1 MKRKDFRFRDRLRV
15 RWAEIDAQKIVFNGH
30 YLMYFDTAIAG
41 YWRALALPYAPS
53 MEALGGDLYVRK
65 ATLEYHASA
74 RYDDMLEVGMRCAR
88 VGKSS
93 IVFEGAVFRGED
105 LLVSGQLVYVFAD
118 PASQTSRPVPRELR
132 DIFDAFEGGE
142 VMVDV
147 RVGNWDELGSDA
159 QAIRHAVFVEE
170 QGVPLAME
178 HDAADAS
185 ALHALAV
192 NRLGLPLAT
201 GRMLN
206 QKHDVARIGRMAVVQ
221 AMRGSGVGR
230 AVLDALVQ
238 AARAQG
244 HQEVRLHAQVTA
256 VAFYRRA
263 GFAEQG
269 SEFDEAGIA
278 HIEMSRAIGP
288 LYAIHALRTRGAAQ
302 TGRA

>member
-65 ATLEYHASA
+65 STLEYYASA

-93 IVFEGAVFRGED
+93 IVFEGGIFRGEH
-105 LLVSGQLVYVFAD
+105 LLVSGELVYVFAD
-118 PASQTSRPVPRELR
+118 PSTQTSRPVPQALR
-132 DIFDAFEGGE
+132 DIFDAFESGAA
-142 VMVDV
+142 MVDI
-147 RVGNWDELGSDA
+147 RVGDWAELGHPA
-159 QAIRHAVFVEE
+159 QQIRHRVFVEE

-178 HDAADAS
+178 LDAADAS
-185 ALHALAV
+185 AVHALAV

-201 GRMLN
+201 GRLLDA
-206 QKHDVARIGRMAVVQ
+206 KPGPARIGRMAVVQ
-221 AMRGSGVGR
+221 SMRGSGVGR
-230 AVLDALVQ
+230 SVLDALMQ

-244 HQEVRLHAQVTA
+244 HREVQLHAQAGAAT
-256 VAFYRRA
+256 FYHRA
-263 GFAEQG
+263 GFVAHG
-269 SEFDEAGIA
+269 PEFDEAGITHVA
-278 HIEMSRAIGP
+278 MSR
-288 LYAIHALRTRGAAQ
+288 RV
-302 TGRA
+302 